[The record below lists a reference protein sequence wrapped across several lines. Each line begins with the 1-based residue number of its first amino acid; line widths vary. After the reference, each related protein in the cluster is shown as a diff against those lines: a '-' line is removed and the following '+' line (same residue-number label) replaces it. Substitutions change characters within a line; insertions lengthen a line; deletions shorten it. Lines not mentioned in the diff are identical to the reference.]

1 MSEVAQ
7 TYQSPASGIPNLS
20 MYNVL
25 QWYVICQCSKLRFF
39 ESRLLATFTSK
50 KVARDMI
57 LVAIKNKK
65 RINVFHFSDAHRAIL
80 NERETADRFEK
91 KKEQRTVVVNG
102 LVVMS
107 VAIAFT
113 LLGGQPFA
121 LNIKEKKT
129 LSKRRKE
136 NMQKIRKSIRNKE

>member
-1 MSEVAQ
+1 MR
-7 TYQSPASGIPNLS
+7 
-20 MYNVL
+20 
-25 QWYVICQCSKLRFF
+25 QCSKLRFF

-65 RINVFHFSDAHRAIL
+65 KINVFHFSDAHRAIL

-91 KKEQRTVVVNG
+91 KKNKEP
-102 LVVMS
+102 LS
-107 VAIAFT
+107 LCLVAIAFT

-121 LNIKEKKT
+121 LNIRKK
-129 LSKRRKE
+129 KH
-136 NMQKIRKSIRNKE
+136 